1 MTSSR
6 CLHKGRQNWVA
17 KLAVRC
23 LNAVRIPTLVQYL
36 VSFMDTIPTNIIN
49 NSSSNPT
56 GKWSTIEDTHI
67 NYQNENSIKMQRII
81 KFTLLLSQSMPTKA
95 LTQILLK
102 LNKNKKKT
110 RMRKSPTK
118 LHQARKLLLR
128 SRKIINSNR
137 LKINLYK

>member
-1 MTSSR
+1 
-6 CLHKGRQNWVA
+6 
-17 KLAVRC
+17 
-23 LNAVRIPTLVQYL
+23 
-36 VSFMDTIPTNIIN
+36 MDTIPTNIIH
-49 NSSSNPT
+49 NSSSSPT

-67 NYQNENSIKMQRII
+67 NFQNENSIKMQRII

-110 RMRKSPTK
+110 RMRKSPTTE
-118 LHQARKLLLR
+118 LHQTRKLLLR
-128 SRKIINSNR
+128 SSRKIINSNR